1 MEREN
6 GCGCCGCGCGCGC
19 LMFIIAMVLVMG
31 LVFAILMPGHQNFEQ
46 MIPDTFDEYYPHFN
60 NSIEPNYGTGSFLPL
75 YGLSEVP
82 PATNALI

>member
-1 MEREN
+1 
-6 GCGCCGCGCGCGC
+6 
-19 LMFIIAMVLVMG
+19 MFIIAMVLVMG